1 MKTLQSLLM
10 ASFEEAIEAI
20 YGSDYK
26 SCHEVVTAS
35 SPQFGHYQFNGAMK
49 LAKLLNAKPR
59 EIANRIQEDIQKRTG
74 NFSTEIA
81 GAGFINIR
89 FTKEFLSLELE
100 KMLRSSHFGLNTHH
114 ADTKVIVEFS
124 SPNIA
129 KELHVGHLRSTII
142 GESIAR
148 LFEFLGYD
156 VLRLNHL
163 GDWGTQFGM
172 LIHYLKINEPDVI
185 DGSKNADLTDLMTWY
200 KKSKACFDTD
210 EEFKKQAQLEVVA
223 LQGGDKV
230 ALKVWKRI
238 VHISE
243 LAYQNIYHLL
253 GVRLE
258 NRGES
263 FYQPFLQEMVDLF
276 HFKGLI
282 TVSGGAKCVFMDQF
296 IGRDGEPLPLMIQ
309 KSDGG
314 FNYDTSDIAAMW
326 YRINH
331 DKADRIICVTDGGQS
346 LHFNLVEAACKKAGF
361 FEKRNTRFD
370 HVPFGLVL
378 GADGKKFKTRSGD
391 TEKLIDLLTE
401 SIDEAQK
408 ILLERMPEL
417 DDHERLKMAKILGID
432 AVKYSDLSTHRHKDY
447 TFSYERMLKF
457 EGNTAPFLLYSYVRA
472 LSIKRKIGLR
482 RDEILEYSIHLE
494 HESEVELALALRRF
508 DEILKS
514 YTEDLYPHRLCE
526 YLYQLA
532 CLFNAFFRDCHV
544 EGDSRQNSRLMLVEL
559 FINIFKKGLDILG
572 LDTLEKM

>member
-296 IGRDGEPLPLMIQ
+296 IGRDSEPLPLMIQ

-314 FNYDTSDIAAMW
+314 FNYDTTDIAAMW

-417 DDHERLKMAKILGID
+417 DDHERLKMAKILGVD

-559 FINIFKKGLDILG
+559 FINVFKKGLDILG